1 MMFSLVVL
9 GNSKV
14 VRGKLKD
21 RDSKSNR
28 LWNIAHRGASGHAPE
43 HTMPAYRLGKEMN
56 GDFIEIDLQMTKDGV
71 LIVMHDEK
79 IDRTTNGSGYVK
91 DLTLAE
97 IKKLDAGSWF
107 NRAYPE
113 KAQSLYEGLQVL
125 TLEEVIET
133 FGQGS
138 CYYIETK
145 APEIYPG
152 MEKELVR
159 LLKKHKL
166 TNQNAKVVIQSFSQ
180 DSLLKMNKLAPEIPL
195 VQLISYSKPAVI
207 THDELDKIKDYAIGV
222 GINYRKIDRNFV
234 EQVQSHGLLI
244 HLYTVNKRADMERLI
259 EWGVNGMFTNYPD
272 VLEMVLKNQ

>member
-138 CYYIETK
+138 HYYIETK

>member
-1 MMFSLVVL
+1 MMFSLIVL

-43 HTMPAYRLGKEMN
+43 HTMSAYRLGKEMN
-56 GDFIEIDLQMTKDGV
+56 SDYIEIDLQMTKDGV

-79 IDRTTNGSGYVK
+79 IDRTTTGSGYAK

-113 KAQSLYEGLQVL
+113 KAQSQYKGLQVL

-138 CYYIETK
+138 RYYIETK
-145 APEIYPG
+145 APNIYPG

-166 TNQNAKVVIQSFSQ
+166 TNQNGKVVIQSFSQ

-207 THDELDKIKDYAIGV
+207 THDELVKIKGYAIGV

-244 HLYTVNKRADMERLI
+244 HLYTVNKREDMERLI
-259 EWGVNGMFTNYPD
+259 EWGVNGLFTNYPD
-272 VLEMVLKNQ
+272 ILEMVLKNK